1 MSGKILSCFFDSQTY
16 RMKNHKQ
23 NHIYSHA
30 QLTGLVVLRVLIG
43 WYFLYEGL
51 TKFLSHNWTAYGYL
65 KDSQGLLGEFFKWL
79 ADMPQVMTVINYL
92 NIYGLILVGLSLLLG
107 VFSRIGSIG
116 AVTMLVLYYLSHP
129 PTLDAVY
136 VLRPEGSY
144 LWIDKNLIIMAAV
157 IVTGLLFPN
166 SHRIGIDRYI
176 YKKRKA

>member
-1 MSGKILSCFFDSQTY
+1 M
-16 RMKNHKQ
+16 RKQ
-23 NHIYSHA
+23 FSYSNA
-30 QLTGLVVLRVLIG
+30 QLTGLVILRLLIG

-51 TKFLSHNWTAYGYL
+51 TKFLSPGWSAYGYL
-65 KDSQGLLGEFFKWL
+65 MDSKGPLGLFFMGL
-79 ADMPQVMTVINYL
+79 ADIPVVMTVINYL

-107 VFSRIGSIG
+107 VFSRLGSIG

-144 LWIDKNLIIMAAV
+144 LWIDKNVIVMVAV

-166 SHRIGIDRYI
+166 SHRIGIDRFI

>member
-1 MSGKILSCFFDSQTY
+1 M
-16 RMKNHKQ
+16 RKN
-23 NHIYSHA
+23 YSYSPM

-51 TKFLSHNWTAYGYL
+51 TKFLSPNWSAYGYL
-65 KDSQGLLGEFFKWL
+65 MDSKGPLGLFFMSL
-79 ADMPQVMTVINYL
+79 AEKPVVMTIINYL

-107 VFSRIGSIG
+107 IFTRAGSIG
-116 AVTMLVLYYLSHP
+116 AVIMLVLYYFSHP

-144 LWIDKNLIIMAAV
+144 LWIDKNVIIMIAV

-176 YKKRKA
+176 FKKSKA

>member
-1 MSGKILSCFFDSQTY
+1 MRTKFS
-16 RMKNHKQ
+16 
-23 NHIYSHA
+23 YSRS
-30 QLTGLVVLRVLIG
+30 QLTGLVILRLLIG

-51 TKFLSHNWTAYGYL
+51 TKFLAPNWSAYGYL
-65 KDSQGLLGEFFKWL
+65 MDSKGPLGLFFMSL
-79 ADMPQVMTVINYL
+79 AEKPVIMTIINYL

-107 VFSRIGSIG
+107 VLTRWGSIG
-116 AVTMLVLYYLSHP
+116 AITLLVMYYFSHP

-144 LWIDKNLIIMAAV
+144 LWIDKNVIILAAV

-166 SHRIGIDRYI
+166 SHRIGIDRYL